1 MRYSERMEN
10 FGTQLARG
18 ICRHL
23 RASGYATLT
32 EFTLRTRRRVDVIA
46 LSTDGSIVIVEVKS
60 SHADFR
66 SDRKWDSYLDYCDQF
81 FFAVPPEFSIDL
93 IPQHCG
99 LMRADAWDAAVIRP
113 APVHRLNASRRKALT
128 IRFARAAGL
137 RLQDRLDPAL
147 TLHPDQAGTPAG

>member
-1 MRYSERMEN
+1 MEN
-10 FGTQLARG
+10 SGTRLARG

-32 EFTLRTRRRVDVIA
+32 EFTLRTRRRVDVIGLA
-46 LSTDGSIVIVEVKS
+46 ADGTIVIVEVKS
-60 SHADFR
+60 SHADYR
-66 SDRKWDSYLDYCDQF
+66 SDRKWESYLDYCDRF
-81 FFAVPPEFSIDL
+81 FFAVPPEFSVEL

-113 APVHRLNASRRKALT
+113 APVRSLNASRRKAIT

-137 RLQDRLDPAL
+137 RLQSRLDPAPAL
-147 TLHPDQAGTPAG
+147 RPDRSPDQAGVPAG